1 MLLQRFPHRLG
12 EGQMVD
18 QPEALSHISCKAQL
32 LIERIVRL
40 VQPIQQGDI
49 VSSHS
54 QLIQLILRQHRAIGL
69 YEVIELSVSR
79 CIDLLRIDIKGVVSN
94 LKIIS
99 GKPHTALDIVIS
111 HVNGTC
117 DHLAKRARIT
127 PDPISPI
134 EVTEGVV
141 VRIGHL
147 EWDSV
152 SGGEIEDYQLISLKT
167 TKTADTLIGEL
178 RLINVG
184 FLPIPGELIVHQRKS
199 ERGHR

>member
-1 MLLQRFPHRLG
+1 
-12 EGQMVD
+12 MVD
-18 QPEALSHISCKAQL
+18 EPKAFSHISRKAQL
-32 LIERIVRL
+32 LIERVIRL

-49 VSSHS
+49 VSSNPE
-54 QLIQLILRQHRAIGL
+54 LIQLILRQHRAIGL

-79 CIDLLRIDIKGVVSN
+79 FINLLRIDIKGVVSH
-94 LKIIS
+94 LEIVS
-99 GKPHTALDIVIS
+99 RKPHAALDIVIS
-111 HVNGTC
+111 HIHGTC

-152 SGGEIEDYQLISLKT
+152 SGGEIEDYQFVSLKT
-167 TKTADTLIGEL
+167 TKTADALIGKL
-178 RLINVG
+178 RLIDVSL
-184 FLPIPGELIVHQRKS
+184 LPIPGELIVHQRKS
-199 ERGHR
+199 KWGHQ